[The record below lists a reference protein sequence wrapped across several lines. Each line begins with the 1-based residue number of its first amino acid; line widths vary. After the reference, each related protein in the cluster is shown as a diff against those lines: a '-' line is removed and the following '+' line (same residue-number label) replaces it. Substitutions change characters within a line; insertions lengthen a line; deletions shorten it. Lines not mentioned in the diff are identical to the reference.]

1 MTFGEFLAL
10 RFRQR
15 QRLLN
20 EPFNLGNMPKTF
32 LSLILSAAL
41 LLFTTCKKENEKPTN
56 TDKFQLIEVK
66 AGDRTLNL
74 GSALPDV
81 NVNSLFYLNFVEAID
96 SSGLNNTVKIEKEAT
111 DQSAPLNFKLENGGK
126 TIVIQPEASLEWLTN
141 YSLTI
146 SNTLKAAS
154 GAAFDGASFSF
165 TTENGQLKLLSASI
179 NGISMTTT
187 APLKEVHF
195 DSLRIEL
202 KFNEPI
208 DLTDLNSRFKTIPAS
223 ALHIT
228 TNSDNTA
235 VFIKNTEPL
244 DYYKEYI
251 FIITATLNSV
261 SGFRFAGF
269 DKKFITG
276 LNPAKKFPPLSDEA
290 LLDKVQQATF
300 RYFWDYAHPVS
311 GMARERFGSGET
323 VTSGGSGFGV
333 MAIISGIHRGYVT
346 RDEGIARITTIVDF
360 LTTADRFH
368 GVWPH
373 WMNGSTGRVISF
385 SSDDNG
391 GDLVETSFMAAAL
404 LTARQ
409 YLQPASNTELWL
421 ISKIN
426 NLLETIEWDWYTR
439 NGQNVL
445 YWHWSPTVGWAMN
458 MQIKGYNEAL
468 ITYFMAAGSDQHGIS
483 ADVYHNGWANSS
495 HFINGR
501 QFYGIELPL
510 GFDYGGP
517 LFFAHYSFLG
527 LDPRGLSDNYANYWT
542 QNVNHT
548 LINRQHCI
556 VNPNK
561 FTAYSA
567 DCWGLTASDDPD
579 GYGVHE
585 PTRDNGTITPSAA
598 LSSMPYTPEE
608 SMKALRHFYF
618 ILGDKLWGDYG
629 FYDAFNPDK
638 GWWSNSYLAVDQG
651 PIMVMIENYQSGL
664 LWDLFMSAP
673 ETQNAMNKLGFISQK
688 H

>member
-1 MTFGEFLAL
+1 MS
-10 RFRQR
+10 
-15 QRLLN
+15 
-20 EPFNLGNMPKTF
+20 KTLFSLF
-32 LSLILSAAL
+32 LSLV
-41 LLFTTCKKENEKPTN
+41 LLFFTACKKDEKPAN
-56 TDKFQLIEVK
+56 TDKFQLTEIK
-66 AGDRTLNL
+66 AGNRTLNQ
-74 GSALPDV
+74 GAALQDVDV
-81 NVNSLFYLNFVEAID
+81 NSFFYLSFSEAID
-96 SSGLNNTVKIEKEAT
+96 SSGLINAVRIEYEAT
-111 DQSAPLNFKLENGGK
+111 DQSVSLNFKLENGGK
-126 TIVIQPEASLEWLTN
+126 TLVIRPVESLEWVTT
-141 YSLTI
+141 YSLII
-146 SNTLKAAS
+146 SNTLKAS
-154 GAAFDGASFSF
+154 TGAAFDGANFSF
-165 TTENGQLKLLSASI
+165 TTENGQLKLLSSSI

-187 APLKEVHF
+187 APIKEIHF

-208 DLTDLNSRFKTIPAS
+208 DLSDLNSRIKTIPAS
-223 ALHIT
+223 ALQIN
-228 TNSDNTA
+228 TNSDNTT
-235 VFIKNTEPL
+235 VIIKNAEPL

-251 FIITATLNSV
+251 FVITASLNSAT
-261 SGFRFAGF
+261 GLRFAGF
-269 DKKFITG
+269 DKRFITG
-276 LNPAKKFPPLSDEA
+276 LNPAEKFPHLSDEA
-290 LLDKVQQATF
+290 LLDKVQQSTF

-311 GMARERFGSGET
+311 GMARERSGSGET

-333 MAIISGIHRGYVT
+333 MAIISGIHRGYIT
-346 RDEGIARITTIVDF
+346 HEEGIARLTTIVDF

-373 WMNGSTGRVISF
+373 WLNGSTGRVIPF
-385 SSDDNG
+385 SSNDNG

-409 YLQPASNTELWL
+409 YLQPANNTEVSL
-421 ISKIN
+421 IAKIN
-426 NLLETIEWDWYTR
+426 HLIETIEWDWYTR

-445 YWHWSPTVGWAMN
+445 YWHWSPSANWAMN
-458 MQIKGYNEAL
+458 MTIKGYNEAL
-468 ITYFMAAGSDQHGIS
+468 ITYFMAAASDTHGIS

-510 GFDYGGP
+510 GFDFGGP

-527 LDPRGLSDNYANYWT
+527 LDPQGLSDNYANYWT
-542 QNVNHT
+542 QNVNHS

-556 VNPNK
+556 ENPNNY
-561 FTAYSA
+561 TAYSS
-567 DCWGLTASDDPD
+567 DCWGLTASDEPA
-579 GYGVHE
+579 GYSVHE

-608 SMKALRHFYF
+608 SMKALRYFYF
-618 ILGDKLWGDYG
+618 TLGDKLWGDYG

-638 GWWSNSYLAVDQG
+638 GWWSNGYLAVDQG
-651 PIMVMIENYQSGL
+651 PIMVMIENHRSGL